1 MENNIPIP
9 ETSQPVRGVRWKQT
23 TAGVLFVLTY
33 VLTILADFAPQL
45 FDIIPIGGSEYRNLI
60 DMSPTYFTDPLFM
73 LCAFLLLRPLS
84 ANRVVRLVTL
94 VLAIAFGFLLVVRV
108 LAFLVFSPDTYESL
122 VPRSSIISF
131 VSIALTFASIF
142 SFGCILR
149 CCTQLLESARVWV
162 QFILCIIITNIMNL
176 IFNLLLVTIPDGVDF
191 MQVYFNLGLFY
202 RIFNTM
208 VFILLAIAY
217 YKFAKS
223 DLFCGVFDDSPAPDG
238 AYSIVNKYWAAVLV
252 VIVLFSVAMYLVL
265 SNADKLLYS

>member
-45 FDIIPIGGSEYRNLI
+45 FYIIPIGSYGDLKCSAIN
-60 DMSPTYFTDPLFM
+60 FTNPLFM

-84 ANRVVRLVTL
+84 VNRVVRLVTL
-94 VLAIAFGFLLVVRV
+94 VLAIAYGLLLVVRV
-108 LAFLVFSPDTYESL
+108 LAFLVFSPDTHESL
-122 VPRSSIISF
+122 GTRYSIIGF
-131 VSIALTFASIF
+131 VGIALTFASIF
-142 SFGCILR
+142 SFGCILKN
-149 CCTQLLESARVWV
+149 CNQLLGSARVWV
-162 QFILCIIITNIMNL
+162 QFILCIIITNIIDFIYNLMMNYIL
-176 IFNLLLVTIPDGVDF
+176 EGVNI
-191 MQVYFNLGLFY
+191 MQDLFTTGLFY
-202 RIFNTM
+202 GIFKAM
-208 VFILLAIAY
+208 IYVLLAIAY

-223 DLFCGVFDDSPAPDG
+223 DLFSGVFDDSPAPAG

>member
-33 VLTILADFAPQL
+33 VFSILSIFAPQL
-45 FDIIPIGGSEYRNLI
+45 FYIIPIGSYGDLKYSVINF
-60 DMSPTYFTDPLFM
+60 TYPLFM

-84 ANRVVRLVTL
+84 VNRVVRLVTL
-94 VLAIAFGFLLVVRV
+94 VLTIAFALVLTARIFG
-108 LAFLVFSPDTYESL
+108 FLVFSPDTHHEFFL
-122 VPRSSIISF
+122 RQQLMGLF
-131 VSIALTFASIF
+131 NIALTFASIF
-142 SFGCILR
+142 SFGCILKNYA
-149 CCTQLLESARVWV
+149 QFLASSRVWV
-162 QFILCIIITNIMNL
+162 QFILCIIITNIMDFIYNL
-176 IFNLLLVTIPDGVDF
+176 MMNSIPEGVNI
-191 MQVYFNLGLFY
+191 MQFYFKNGLFY
-202 RIFNTM
+202 GIFQAM
-208 VFILLAIAY
+208 IYVLLAIAY

-223 DLFCGVFDDSPAPDG
+223 DLFSGVFDDSPAPAG

>member
-45 FDIIPIGGSEYRNLI
+45 FYIIPIGGSEYRNLT
-60 DMSPTYFTDPLFM
+60 DMSPTFFTYPLFM

-108 LAFLVFSPDTYESL
+108 LAFLVFSPDTIESL
-122 VPRSSIISF
+122 VTRYSIIGF
-131 VSIALTFASIF
+131 VYIALTFASIF

-162 QFILCIIITNIMNL
+162 QLILCFTMIGVTDYAYNL
-176 IFNLLLVTIPDGVDF
+176 VMDSIPVSVDF
-191 MQVYFNLGLFY
+191 MQVYFKNGLFY
-202 RIFNTM
+202 GIFNALM
-208 VFILLAIAY
+208 FILLAVAY

-223 DLFCGVFDDSPAPDG
+223 DLFCGVFDDSPAPAG

-252 VIVLFSVAMYLVL
+252 VIVLFSVAMYLVV

>member
-33 VLTILADFAPQL
+33 VLIIIANFAPQL
-45 FDIIPIGGSEYRNLI
+45 LRVTIWSSEYG
-60 DMSPTYFTDPLFM
+60 DMTRISATIITYPLFM

-94 VLAIAFGFLLVVRV
+94 VLAIAFALVLTARIFV
-108 LAFLVFSPDTYESL
+108 FLVFSPDTHHAFFL
-122 VPRSSIISF
+122 RQQLMGLF
-131 VSIALTFASIF
+131 NIALTFASIF
-142 SFGCILR
+142 SFGCILKNYN
-149 CCTQLLESARVWV
+149 QLLGSARVWV
-162 QFILCIIITNIMNL
+162 QFILCIIITNIMDFIYNL
-176 IFNLLLVTIPDGVDF
+176 IMNYILEEVNI
-191 MQVYFNLGLFY
+191 MQVYFKNGLFY
-202 RIFNTM
+202 GIFNALM
-208 VFILLAIAY
+208 FILLAIAY

-223 DLFCGVFDDSPAPDG
+223 DLFCGVFDDSPAPAG

>member
-1 MENNIPIP
+1 MESNIPIP

-33 VLTILADFAPQL
+33 VLFIIANFAPQL
-45 FDIIPIGGSEYRNLI
+45 LRVTIWSSEYGDITRI
-60 DMSPTYFTDPLFM
+60 SATIITYPLFM

-94 VLAIAFGFLLVVRV
+94 VLAIAFGFMLVVRV
-108 LAFLVFSPDTYESL
+108 LAFLVFSPDTQYAFFL
-122 VPRSSIISF
+122 RQQLMGLF
-131 VSIALTFASIF
+131 NIALTFVSIF

-162 QFILCIIITNIMNL
+162 QLILCFTMIGVTDYAYNL
-176 IFNLLLVTIPDGVDF
+176 MMDSIPVSVDF
-191 MQVYFNLGLFY
+191 MQVYFKNGLFY
-202 RIFNTM
+202 GIFNALIS
-208 VFILLAIAY
+208 ILLAIAY

-223 DLFCGVFDDSPAPDG
+223 DLFCGVFDDSPAPAG

-252 VIVLFSVAMYLVL
+252 VIVLFSVAMYLVV